1 MSNPRAH
8 EEFDVVSD
16 VYGDDGKRRPCCR
29 AVCDSCGA
37 VARHWITGR
46 FAPQLVAKGFERD
59 GWDFSRGKTCPSC
72 MSARREAARKNPKPS
87 LRSANMTVVPI
98 KEALAPRALTPDEK
112 TKARGK
118 LEGCF
123 DEQRGVYLDGMS
135 DQKIGEQ
142 LGLPWASVRDYRE
155 VAFGPLKGNEET
167 AALKAD
173 IDKLSA
179 DLAALMSRS
188 SKEIGEIA
196 SAKDK
201 LLTRLNALEK
211 KLGFA

>member
-1 MSNPRAH
+1 
-8 EEFDVVSD
+8 
-16 VYGDDGKRRPCCR
+16 
-29 AVCDSCGA
+29 
-37 VARHWITGR
+37 
-46 FAPQLVAKGFERD
+46 
-59 GWDFSRGKTCPSC
+59 
-72 MSARREAARKNPKPS
+72 
-87 LRSANMTVVPI
+87 MTVVPI